1 MVENILNLN
10 LKIESKKVRYFIE
23 TSYGDELF
31 TKFTSKNIR
40 VIANGSNARES
51 LLTALL
57 TG

>member
-31 TKFTSKNIR
+31 TKFPSKNIR